1 MTIDVAAPQEDS
13 IMSYFYRSL
22 LDKPQLDGL
31 IVGSDGKK
39 VASGFFQSP
48 QQSKVWAKIGTE
60 LVSPI
65 ALCFTPVLE
74 KVL

>member
-1 MTIDVAAPQEDS
+1 MTLEAAAPQEDS
-13 IMSYFYRSL
+13 IMTYFYRTL

-31 IVGSDGKK
+31 IVDSEGKK

-48 QQSKVWAKIGTE
+48 KQSEVWAKISAE
-60 LVSPI
+60 LVSPV